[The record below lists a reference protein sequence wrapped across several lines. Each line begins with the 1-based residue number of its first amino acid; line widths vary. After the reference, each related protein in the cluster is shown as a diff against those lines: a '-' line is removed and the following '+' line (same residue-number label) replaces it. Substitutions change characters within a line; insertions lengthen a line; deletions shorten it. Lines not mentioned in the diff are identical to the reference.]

1 MAADKHLF
9 QGGSLEP
16 GQVQYLENWVEIG
29 TEIEPLVE
37 DGNSHKST
45 WLAYYH

>member
-9 QGGSLEP
+9 QEGFLEP
-16 GQVQYLENWVEIG
+16 GQIQYLENGVEVD

-45 WLAYYH
+45 